1 MLEAVTLALRLVEG
15 IEAPI
20 VFTEGLLAPMVLTED
35 MFAPIVADIVAPT
48 VALMILTD
56 LELLVGNLILFLG
69 FAPRERDSAGL

>member
-1 MLEAVTLALRLVEG
+1 MTLALSLVEC
-15 IEAPI
+15 IEAPR
-20 VFTEGLLAPMVLTED
+20 VLTEGLVAPIVLTEG

-48 VALMILTD
+48 VAPMILAD